1 MYIQEFKKINYF
13 YEYKLM
19 EITKRWLEIKFN
31 CIAII
36 KLDDTAKKNQMKTIL
51 TLIYQEISLLI

>member
-1 MYIQEFKKINYF
+1 
-13 YEYKLM
+13 M

-36 KLDDTAKKNQMKTIL
+36 KLEDQNKKNQMKTVM